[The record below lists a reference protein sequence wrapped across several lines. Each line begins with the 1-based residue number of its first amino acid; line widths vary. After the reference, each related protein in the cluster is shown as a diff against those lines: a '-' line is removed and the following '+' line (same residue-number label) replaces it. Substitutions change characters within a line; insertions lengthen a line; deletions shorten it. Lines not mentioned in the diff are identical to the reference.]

1 MRGLFV
7 GGAIV
12 GVLLGLGLG
21 LAVAWYVWPISLT
34 DADPVELRLDIK
46 DDYLR
51 MIAATYSLD
60 GDMAHALQRLGI
72 LHLPDPDISMAELIR
87 RESKPLDQQA
97 LIRLA
102 MDLKRQSVALA
113 RPTFTP
119 GPTKTLPG
127 GRGAPTELARAT
139 ATVTEPV
146 PSLPPSTP
154 LPELTSAPPT
164 ILPNPDA
171 PLFLL
176 RSKSTLKCSDTRGR
190 GLIAVFVQ
198 DANGKPLPGIGVEVN
213 WSAGDEI
220 LYTGLKPERGMGYAD
235 VEVTPGSYNLRLTD
249 NARSDVVES
258 LEVDEEP
265 SECTAESTRVR
276 GWSLVFQQSR

>member
-21 LAVAWYVWPISLT
+21 LAIAWYIWPISLT
-34 DADPVELRLDIK
+34 NADPADLRLDIK

-51 MIAATYSLD
+51 MIAASYSLD
-60 GDMAHALQRLGI
+60 GDMAHVLQRLGI
-72 LHLPDPDISMAELIR
+72 LHLPDPNVSITQLIR
-87 RESKPLDQQA
+87 RESKPIDQQA
-97 LIRLA
+97 LTRLA
-102 MDLKRQSVALA
+102 LDLKHQSVALA

-119 GPTKTLPG
+119 LPTKTRST
-127 GRGAPTELARAT
+127 GRGAPTELPQAT
-139 ATVTEPV
+139 AAVTEPV
-146 PSLPPSTP
+146 PSLPPSTTAP
-154 LPELTSAPPT
+154 EPTFLPATA
-164 ILPNPDA
+164 LPNLDM
-171 PLFLL
+171 PLFQLK
-176 RSKSTLKCSDTRGR
+176 SKSTLTCSDTRGR
-190 GLIAVFVQ
+190 GLIAVFAQ
-198 DANGKPLPGIGVEVN
+198 DADGKPLPGIGVEVN

-235 VEVTPGSYNLRLTD
+235 VEVTPGNYNLRLTD

-258 LEVDEEP
+258 LGVEDEP
-265 SECTAESTRVR
+265 SECTAESNRVR